1 MKKVFQFIF
10 WVFSAAI
17 LLFALALF
25 SASAFS
31 GVLLIACAVVINPIL
46 IERIQLKKGLTALLA
61 IGLFVASIAV
71 FPAKTQTVAQD
82 VDETSAVVRE
92 APVKTTDRSE
102 TGASRSIDDA
112 KPSTDEQDVSSLT
125 LAALAAAQT
134 DPATEKPSIAPT
146 NTPSTTPTIAP
157 FATPTQTL
165 TATPIPTPTFT
176 VTPVMRSTRIMIMEY
191 SDATRRGSY
200 AYIKIQGAPN
210 TDYTCQVQ
218 YKTTMSSA
226 DGLGKKR
233 SDANGYVSWRWKV
246 GSRTSLDYRPT
257 IYIDGGGD
265 SVSVRFSVTG

>member
-1 MKKVFQFIF
+1 MKKVFQVIF

-82 VDETSAVVRE
+82 ADETSAVVRE
-92 APVKTTDRSE
+92 AHVKTTDRSE

-112 KPSTDEQDVSSLT
+112 KPSTDEPAVSSHT

-134 DPATEKPSIAPT
+134 DPATEKPSFAPT
-146 NTPSTTPTIAP
+146 STPS
-157 FATPTQTL
+157 ATPTQTL

-176 VTPVMRSTRIMIMEY
+176 VTPVVRSTRIMIMEY
-191 SDATRRGSY
+191 SDVTRRGSY